1 MKLIVLGAT
10 GGIGLEIVSQALQ
23 HGHAVTAFV
32 RSEERLKPFR
42 DRLTIRQGDL
52 LNSSELEQAIGGQD
66 AVVSGFGPR
75 VPISK
80 GDANLLRDFALALTR
95 AMHKAVV
102 RRVAILSTAFLFRD
116 SIVPPTYLFGRLFF
130 PGIVLDASAMER
142 VFRESDLD
150 WTIIRPPQLTD
161 KLYTGNYR
169 VREDHLPRFGFNI
182 SRADVADCLLKSVE
196 DRAFVGRV
204 FGVSN

>member
-1 MKLIVLGAT
+1 MKLIVLGAS
-10 GGIGLEIVSQALQ
+10 GGTGLEIVGQAIQ
-23 HGHAVTAFV
+23 RGHTVTAFV

-42 DRLTIRQGDL
+42 DRITIRQGDL

-80 GDANLLRDFALALTR
+80 GDANLLRDFALALTN
-95 AMHKAVV
+95 AMQQAAVK
-102 RRVAILSTAFLFRD
+102 RVAILSTAFLFRD

-130 PGIVLDASAMER
+130 PGLVLDASAMER
-142 VFRESDLD
+142 VFRERDLD
-150 WTIIRPPQLTD
+150 WTIVRPPQLTD
-161 KLYTGNYR
+161 KLYTGSYR

-196 DRAFVGRV
+196 DRASIGKV